1 MSANTPHKNTI
12 SRRHSP
18 GFTLIELMVSVGIVA
33 ILAAIALPSYSSFIN
48 SGKAKDASSDLTALA
63 LNFENTYQLQLQY
76 PVYSAGTTAT
86 TALFSGWS
94 PTASS
99 SFTYTVNSSTSSY
112 TLTATGKTGTGLS
125 GCVLTLDNSN
135 ARTATS
141 QCGFTSW

>member
-1 MSANTPHKNTI
+1 MVCYSIKQKLNY
-12 SRRHSP
+12 
-18 GFTLIELMVSVGIVA
+18 GFTLIELMVAVAIVA
-33 ILAAIALPSYSSFIN
+33 ILAAIAMPSYSFFIT
-48 SGKAKDASSDLTALA
+48 SGKAKDASADLTALA

-76 PVYSAGTTAT
+76 PVYATGTAAT

-94 PTASS
+94 PTAASSFSYTVSS
-99 SFTYTVNSSTSSY
+99 SSSSY
-112 TLTATGKTGTGLS
+112 TLTATGKTGSGLS